1 MALNGWSA
9 PAIVNEG
16 SVSHESA
23 GRRCPDAHPRPHVA
37 PRVVWLRGEHDRCT
51 AEGLAVM
58 LADAIAADDADLV
71 VDLCDVTFMGAAT
84 VGVLEGLGEVLRDQ
98 GRTLTLRS
106 PSGAARRVL
115 DICGLSDLAEAPGG
129 ASTALASKA
138 P

>member
-9 PAIVNEG
+9 PAVVNEG

-58 LADAIAADDADLV
+58 LADAIAADDSDLV

-84 VGVLEGLGEVLRDQ
+84 VGVLVGLD
-98 GRTLTLRS
+98 
-106 PSGAARRVL
+106 
-115 DICGLSDLAEAPGG
+115 
-129 ASTALASKA
+129 
-138 P
+138 